1 MSPAAHPGPGA
12 PDSPPVVVIG
22 AGLAGLAAAVALHR
36 TGRAVCLLEAGDGVG
51 GRVRSD
57 RTADGFILDRGAPLL
72 CTAYPAL
79 SRLVD
84 QATLDLRAFD
94 AGALIA
100 GSTPMQIAVDPFAHP
115 RRLPQLLAN
124 SPFSRGD
131 ALHLFR
137 LKLEL
142 MGPGGGRLP
151 ATGEH
156 DVATELAS
164 IGFSSGAVERFFRP
178 FFGGMVLDRTLGTR
192 AHTFL
197 FLFKMLSEGRMAVPS
212 AGMGA
217 LAAQLAA
224 HLPAGSVQL
233 QTTVSEIERS
243 ADGSVVA
250 VCAGQRRFPAA
261 AVILAADVWSARALF
276 PELPAYDP
284 LGCTTIYFRSG
295 QPLYRE
301 RLLVLNPDP
310 TGFLDRVT
318 PLTNVVPSYA
328 PPGQHLLSCTSLVAQ
343 DLDDATIERRS
354 RSELTRWFGEKARDL
369 RCLGIHRL
377 AHAQFRQPPHW
388 RDQRPR
394 IRTTTPGLY
403 LAGEYMQSS
412 SINGALLSGVEA
424 ARAVLGDRR

>member
-1 MSPAAHPGPGA
+1 VVVSLAADPAPHP
-12 PDSPPVVVIG
+12 PPVVVIG
-22 AGLAGLAAAVALHR
+22 AGLAGLAAAVTLHR
-36 TGRAVCLLEAGDGVG
+36 AGRAVCLLEAGDGVG
-51 GRVRSD
+51 GRVRSE

-72 CTAYPAL
+72 FTAYPAL
-79 SRLVD
+79 SGLVD
-84 QATLDLRAFD
+84 QAALDLRAFD

-100 GSTPMQIAVDPFAHP
+100 GSTPMQVAVDPFAHP
-115 RRLPQLLAN
+115 WRLPQLLAN

-131 ALHLFR
+131 ALRLLR

-151 ATGEH
+151 AAGEH
-156 DVATELAS
+156 DVAMELAS
-164 IGFSSGAVERFFRP
+164 IGFSSRAVERFFRP
-178 FFGGMVLDRTLGTR
+178 FFGGMVLDQTLDTR

-233 QTTVSEIERS
+233 HTTVSEIERG
-243 ADGSVVA
+243 ADGVAA

-261 AVILAADVWSARALF
+261 AVILAADLWSARTLF

-284 LGCTTIYFRSG
+284 LGCATIYFRSG
-295 QPLYRE
+295 QPLYRQ
-301 RLLVLNPDP
+301 RLLLLNPDP
-310 TGFLDRVT
+310 MGFLDRVT
-318 PLTNVVPSYA
+318 PLTNVAPSYA
-328 PPGQHLLSCTSLVAQ
+328 PAGQHLLSCVSLNGQ
-343 DLDDATIERRS
+343 DLDDATIEQRS
-354 RSELTRWFGEKARDL
+354 RTELTHLFGEKASGL
-369 RCLGIHRL
+369 RCLGIHRH

-388 RDQRPR
+388 RDHRPR

-412 SINGALLSGVEA
+412 SINGALLSGLEA